1 MGQYSRPETT
11 GSSEPIVIEDP
22 TESGIEQEQGGLGES
37 IGEVGENAGQQ
48 AGQVMETVSQRGR
61 EQANEQMNRAA
72 QGLEKVAESVRRLGD
87 EMSGEQPQVAGVANT
102 AAEQAERLSHYL
114 RETDPG
120 QLYQQ
125 VESFARRQPALVVGG
140 AFLAGILAAR
150 FLKAS
155 GSQAGSG
162 NGQRQYRSRYYAA
175 REPQYGTMRG
185 GYRQTGTG
193 R

>member
-1 MGQYSRPETT
+1 MTQHTRPAV
-11 GSSEPIVIEDP
+11 GGASEAIVIEDP
-22 TESGIEQEQGGLGES
+22 AEDRTGAQLGES
-37 IGEVGENAGQQ
+37 AGEIGDAAGQQ
-48 AGQVMETVSQRGR
+48 AGQMMETVSQRGR
-61 EQANEQMNRAA
+61 DQANQQMDRAA
-72 QGLEKVAESVRRLGD
+72 DGLEQVAGSVRRLGD
-87 EMSGEQPQVAGVANT
+87 EMSEEQPQIAGIANT

-125 VESFARRQPALVVGG
+125 AESFARRQPALVVGG

-155 GSQAGSG
+155 GSQGRRG
-162 NGQRQYRSRYYAA
+162 TGQRGYRSHYIASP
-175 REPQYGTMRG
+175 EYGQIRG
-185 GYRQTGTG
+185 GHRESPTG

>member
-1 MGQYSRPETT
+1 MGQYSRPEST

-22 TESGIEQEQGGLGES
+22 TESEIDQSQGGLGES
-37 IGEVGENAGQQ
+37 IGDMGDTAGEQ

-61 EQANEQMNRAA
+61 QQANEQMNRAA
-72 QGLEKVAESVRRLGD
+72 QGLEKVAQSVRRLGG
-87 EMSGEQPQVAGVANT
+87 EMSDEQPQVAGVANT

-125 VESFARRQPALVVGG
+125 IESFARRQPVLVVGG

-162 NGQRQYRSRYYAA
+162 NGQSQYRSRYYA
-175 REPQYGTMRG
+175 EPEYGTMRG
-185 GYRQTGTG
+185 GYRQMRTG